1 MNRSILSLALLTL
14 SLQAHSAG
22 LLPASNNDLIARTL
36 SNVAVEA
43 GRAMPTEEL
52 HYAWPLEKGIA
63 LDVAEAPFQAE
74 SREFW
79 ADHDADA
86 LQRGVR
92 IHTTSAG
99 ALVRL
104 SPIGN
109 VRTPLQ
115 PADLVIE
122 RNGQLMANNSALV
135 SVARPQDLAE
145 GTAPFP
151 EGSSAFR
158 FDAALGAG
166 EFILRAPTASARYLV
181 HVYEPTST
189 DVLKLAAATDAHLAG
204 SNLSLKAEFQRGGR
218 AVAVDQMAG
227 VLTAPDGRS
236 FDLSFSRQ
244 RDGSYQTSLPTPP
257 AAAMGGPV
265 LWEVH
270 TFSSAGEVL
279 RDAKTAIAVTNPVAR
294 LNGQTEQLAL
304 RAHGTNVVVRFGVES
319 AFSSRLQLTGTLWGT
334 AASGSLVP
342 VATAQTARMVD
353 AGNEGVLELRYLS
366 DVVDPAGVRAPFEIR
381 DLRLLNQADMGL
393 LERRQR
399 AWTSAG
405 GSIER

>member
-1 MNRSILSLALLTL
+1 MIRSILTLAVLTL
-14 SLQAHSAG
+14 SLQAHANG
-22 LLPASNNDLIARTL
+22 LLPAGTNDLVADTL
-36 SNVAVEA
+36 SNVAIDP

-52 HYAWPLEKGIA
+52 HYAWPLDKGIA
-63 LDVAEAPFQAE
+63 LDVAAAPYQAE

-86 LQRGVR
+86 LQRGIR
-92 IHTTSAG
+92 IHTTTPA

-104 SPIGN
+104 SPIGT
-109 VRTPLQ
+109 VRAPLQ

-122 RNGQLMANNSALV
+122 RNGRLLTNSSALV

-158 FDAALGAG
+158 FDATLGAG
-166 EFILRAPTASARYLV
+166 EFILRAPTASDRYLV
-181 HVYEPTST
+181 HVYEPASN

-204 SNLSLKAEFQRGGR
+204 GNLKLKADFQRSGR
-218 AVAVDQMAG
+218 SVAVDRMAG

-236 FDLSFSRQ
+236 FELRFTRQ
-244 RDGSYQTSLPTPP
+244 RDGSHQASLPTPP

-304 RAHGTNVVVRFGVES
+304 RAHGTNVVVRFGIES
-319 AFSSRLQLTGTLWGT
+319 AVSSRLQLTGTLWGT
-334 AASGSLVP
+334 AASGALVP
-342 VATAQTARMVD
+342 VATAQTANRVD
-353 AGNEGVLELRYLS
+353 VGNEGMLELRFMTG
-366 DVVDPAGVRAPFEIR
+366 VVDPAGVRAPFEIR

-393 LERRQR
+393 LERRER

-405 GSIER
+405 ASIDR

>member
-1 MNRSILSLALLTL
+1 MKHSILTLALFTL
-14 SLQAHSAG
+14 SLQTHAAG
-22 LLPASNNDLIARTL
+22 LLPASSNDLVASRL
-36 SNVAVEA
+36 SNDAVAA
-43 GRAMPTEEL
+43 GRDLPSEEL
-52 HYAWPLEKGIA
+52 HYAWALEKSIA
-63 LDVAEAPFQAE
+63 LDTAATPFEAE

-86 LQRGVR
+86 LQRGIR
-92 IHTTSAG
+92 IHTTAPG

-109 VRTPLQ
+109 VRAPLQ

-122 RNGQLMANNSALV
+122 RNGRLLANNSALV

-158 FDAALGAG
+158 LDAALGAG
-166 EFILRAPTASARYLV
+166 EFILRAPTASDRYLV
-181 HVYEPTST
+181 HVFEPDSN
-189 DVLKLAAATDAHLAG
+189 DVLKLQAATDTHLAG
-204 SNLSLKAEFQRGGR
+204 DSLNLRADFQRAGR
-218 AVAVDQMAG
+218 SVAADRMAG

-236 FDLSFSRQ
+236 FELSFVRQ
-244 RDGSYQTSLPTPP
+244 RDGSYQANLPTPP

-265 LWEVH
+265 LWQAH
-270 TFSSAGEVL
+270 TFSSAGEIL

-304 RAHGTNVVVRFGVES
+304 RAHGTNVVVQFGIES
-319 AFSSRLQLTGTLWGT
+319 AVSSRLQLTGTLWGT
-334 AASGSLVP
+334 TTTGALVP
-342 VATAQTARMVD
+342 VASAQTAKMVS
-353 AGNEGVLELRYLS
+353 AGNEGVLELRFMT

-399 AWTSAG
+399 AWRSAAV
-405 GSIER
+405 SMER

>member
-1 MNRSILSLALLTL
+1 MKHSILTLALFTL
-14 SLQAHSAG
+14 SLHSHAAG
-22 LLPASNNDLIARTL
+22 LLPAGQNDLVASRL

-43 GRAMPTEEL
+43 GRAMPSEEL
-52 HYAWPLEKGIA
+52 HYAWALEKAIA
-63 LDVAEAPFQAE
+63 LDAAAAPFQAE

-79 ADHDADA
+79 ADHDAEA
-86 LQRGVR
+86 LQRGIR
-92 IHTTSAG
+92 IHTTTPG

-104 SPIGN
+104 SPIGS
-109 VRTPLQ
+109 VRAPLQ

-122 RNGQLMANNSALV
+122 RNGRLLANNSALV
-135 SVARPQDLAE
+135 SVAKPQDLAE

-166 EFILRAPTASARYLV
+166 EFILRAPTASDRYLV
-181 HVYEPTST
+181 HVFEPDSS
-189 DVLKLAAATDAHLAG
+189 DVLKLKATSDAHLAG
-204 SNLSLKAEFQRGGR
+204 GNLKLSAEFQRAGR
-218 AVAVDQMAG
+218 RVAVERMGG

-236 FDLSFSRQ
+236 FDLNFTRQ
-244 RDGSYQTSLPTPP
+244 RDGSYQASLPAPP

-270 TFSSAGEVL
+270 TFSSAGKIL

-304 RAHGTNVVVRFGVES
+304 RAHGTNVVVQFGIES
-319 AFSSRLQLTGTLWGT
+319 AVSSRLQLTGTLWGT
-334 AASGSLVP
+334 EASGALVP
-342 VATAQTARMVD
+342 VATAQTAKMVGV
-353 AGNEGVLELRYLS
+353 GNDGMLELRFMT

-393 LERRQR
+393 LERRAR
-399 AWTSAG
+399 AWSSAG
-405 GSIER
+405 VSIDR

>member
-1 MNRSILSLALLTL
+1 MKHSILTLALLTL
-14 SLQAHSAG
+14 SLSAHAAG
-22 LLPASNNDLIARTL
+22 LLPAGNNDLLASRL

-43 GRAMPTEEL
+43 GRDMPSEEL
-52 HYAWPLEKGIA
+52 HYAWALEKGIA
-63 LDVAEAPFQAE
+63 LDAAAAPFQAE

-79 ADHDADA
+79 SDHDAEA
-86 LQRGVR
+86 LQRGIR
-92 IHTTSAG
+92 IHTTTPG

-104 SPIGN
+104 SPIGT
-109 VRTPLQ
+109 VRAPLQ

-122 RNGQLMANNSALV
+122 RNGRLLANNTALV
-135 SVARPQDLAE
+135 SVAKPADLAE

-166 EFILRAPTASARYLV
+166 EFVIRAPTASDRYLL
-181 HVYEPTST
+181 HVFEPSS
-189 DVLKLAAATDAHLAG
+189 DHVLKLKAAADAHLAG
-204 SNLSLKAEFQRGGR
+204 DQLRLSAEFQHGGR
-218 AVAVDQMAG
+218 RVAADSMAG

-236 FDLSFSRQ
+236 FDLSFVRQ
-244 RDGSYQTSLPTPP
+244 RDGSYQASIPTPP

-270 TFSSAGEVL
+270 AFSSTGAIL

-304 RAHGTNVVVRFGVES
+304 RAHGTNVVVQFGIES
-319 AFSSRLQLTGTLWGT
+319 TVSSRLQLTGTLWGT
-334 AASGSLVP
+334 AASGALVP
-342 VATAQTARMVD
+342 VATAQTAKLIG
-353 AGNEGVLELRYLS
+353 AGHEGVLELRFMT

-393 LERRQR
+393 LERRER
-399 AWTSAG
+399 AWSSA
-405 GSIER
+405 SAALDR